1 MTKDHVCKSY
11 HFSMIKRVTQGIIPE
26 EFGIAFS
33 KGTFELK
40 AVVHNQRDYIVAMIK
55 VAMEEINI

>member
-1 MTKDHVCKSY
+1 
-11 HFSMIKRVTQGIIPE
+11 MIKRVTQGIIPE